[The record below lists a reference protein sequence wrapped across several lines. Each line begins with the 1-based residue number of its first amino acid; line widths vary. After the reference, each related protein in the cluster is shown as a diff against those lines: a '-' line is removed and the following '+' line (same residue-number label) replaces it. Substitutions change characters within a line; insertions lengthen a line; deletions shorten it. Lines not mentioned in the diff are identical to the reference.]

1 MIVLAEKQ
9 IQELFQILDDSS
21 LFLQEKL
28 DLSYVDSLIE
38 SLDIIQNVNDI
49 EGIEGLSAQDFEN
62 FTNKMTDF
70 DLQNLSAEDARKT
83 IQMAMLKAIKVD
95 NMQANYQITP
105 DTIAGLFGYLISGLS
120 KDKQQISLLDPVAGS
135 GNLLASVVNYLRN
148 AGKEVEATG
157 IENDDALADLISL
170 NFELQRSE
178 VNLYHEDAIQDVVA
192 DNVDYVIADLP
203 VGYYP
208 VDDKAARF
216 KTRSKKGH
224 SYLHHLL
231 IEFGMEHVNPGGFGL
246 FLIPSNIFKDE
257 ESQSLLKW
265 VKDSAY
271 LQGIL
276 GLPAELFQNKASEKS
291 ILILQKPGE
300 TAKQAP
306 QVMLGEFPS
315 FKDPAAMKRFLTEI
329 DEWELKNL
337 GNLGE

>member
-28 DLSYVDSLIE
+28 DLSYIDSLIE

-62 FTNKMTDF
+62 FTSKMKSF

-83 IQMAMLKAIKVD
+83 IQMAMLKAIKQD
-95 NMQANYQITP
+95 NLQANYQITP
-105 DTIAGLFGYLISGLS
+105 DTIAGLFSYLISGLS
-120 KDKQQISLLDPVAGS
+120 KKDEEISLLDPAVGS
-135 GNLLASVVNYLRN
+135 GNLLASVVNYLRE
-148 AGKEVEATG
+148 AGKVVVATG
-157 IENDDALADLISL
+157 LENDDALADLASL

-178 VNLYHEDAIQDVVA
+178 VNLYHEDTIQDVVA
-192 DNVDYVIADLP
+192 GNVDYVISDLP

-208 VDDKAARF
+208 IDDNVVQF
-216 KTRSKKGH
+216 KTKAQKGH

-246 FLIPSNIFKDE
+246 FLIPSNIFKDK
-257 ESQSLLKW
+257 ESKALLEW
-265 VKDSAY
+265 VKESVY

-276 GLPAELFQNKASEKS
+276 NLPAELFQNKAAAKS
-291 ILILQKPGE
+291 ILVLQKPGKN
-300 TAKQAP
+300 AKQVS

-329 DEWELKNL
+329 DDWELKNL
-337 GNLGE
+337 DN